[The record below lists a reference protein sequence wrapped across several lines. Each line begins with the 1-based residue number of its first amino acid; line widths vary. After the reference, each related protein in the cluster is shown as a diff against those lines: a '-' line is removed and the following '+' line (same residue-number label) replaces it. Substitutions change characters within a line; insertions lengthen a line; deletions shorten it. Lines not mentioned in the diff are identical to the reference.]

1 MTTRSLRT
9 VLTGGS
15 YFEGPRW
22 HDGSWW
28 VSDFYTHQV
37 TRVAPDGGATV
48 VTEVDAQPSGLGWLP
63 DGTLLLVSM
72 KDQRLLRLDDGA
84 LRPHAALGP
93 YCRGLLNDMVVD
105 DAGRAYVGD
114 FGFDLM
120 GGGEFAPS
128 SLKRVD
134 PDGRVTV
141 VAEGLHFPNGAVL
154 APDGCT
160 LDADGH
166 IWVADGFHGR
176 VVRVAP
182 GGATVEEIAAP
193 EGMGVFA
200 CALGGDDGRTLLM
213 CCAPDFLESNRAPV
227 REAVLVATEVDVPH
241 AGRP

>member
-28 VSDFYTHQV
+28 VSDFYTHEV
-37 TRVAPDGGATV
+37 TRVAPDGAATV

-63 DGTLLLVSM
+63 DGTLLVVSM

-84 LRPHAALGP
+84 LRTHADLAP

-120 GGGEFAPS
+120 GGGDAATA

-134 PDGRVTV
+134 
-141 VAEGLHFPNGAVL
+141 AEE
-154 APDGCT
+154 
-160 LDADGH
+160 H

-176 VVRVAP
+176 VARVAP
-182 GGATVEEIAAP
+182 GGAVVGELRGP
-193 EGMGVFA
+193 DGMGVFA
-200 CALGGDDGRTLLM
+200 CALGGEDGRT
-213 CCAPDFLESNRAPV
+213 
-227 REAVLVATEVDVPH
+227 
-241 AGRP
+241 